1 MSMLRAIILTSI
13 RILGARREA
22 KLCQERADGHLLLML
37 TDGMKT
43 ASEIRRANQ
52 PKSDHEAENVKRRC
66 SDKWNLGN
74 VNKLVGET
82 VAKTGNLKCSHY
94 LCERGCV

>member
-13 RILGARREA
+13 CILRARREA
-22 KLCQERADGHLLLML
+22 KLRQERADGQLLRL

-52 PKSDHEAENVKRRC
+52 SESDHEAENVQITC
-66 SDKWNLGN
+66 SDK
-74 VNKLVGET
+74 
-82 VAKTGNLKCSHY
+82 
-94 LCERGCV
+94 